1 VSMLSVLVSTDEPMV
16 EIGVKALL
24 GSDPEIN
31 LLEVCRSHP
40 ELLQAASR
48 SQPDVIVC
56 GLIRETELNGIRE
69 LQNMARSAHIVMW
82 ARELSTEVAHQ
93 AVEMGVRGFLSTT
106 ASPEHFRECLQ
117 IAARG
122 ELWMESS
129 LTMNLLNNRPVSLS
143 RRQSELVGL
152 LTQGLKNKEIASSL
166 GISEGT
172 VKAYLTTL
180 YEKVGARDRF
190 ELALFGLK
198 NLGGRRENAS
208 SVGTI
213 RSLVARRESVRRPEA

>member
-1 VSMLSVLVSTDEPMV
+1 MV

-31 LLEVCRSHP
+31 LLEVCRSHS

-56 GLIRETELNGIRE
+56 GLSRETELTGIRE
-69 LQNMARSAHIVMW
+69 LQTMARTAHIVMW
-82 ARELSTEVAHQ
+82 ALELSTELAHQ

-117 IAARG
+117 ISARG

-143 RRQSELVGL
+143 KRQSELVGL
-152 LTQGLKNKEIASSL
+152 LTQGLKNKEIASAL

-198 NLGGRRENAS
+198 NLGGRRENS
-208 SVGTI
+208 SAGWTI
-213 RSLVARRESVRRPEA
+213 RSLVARRGGVRRLEA